1 MHGQFSSAVMGPPGL
16 SLGVL
21 LNSGSQPGPR
31 QPLAPLEPFRVV
43 FLAPVTF
50 SAAGHFSPFSFSD
63 NLFLHLRWHRSQS
76 PSELMQPGADSVTIS
91 RAETSPVRYARR
103 RCLCRK
109 KRAAGTSIFPGL
121 FI

>member
-43 FLAPVTF
+43 FSPVTF
-50 SAAGHFSPFSFSD
+50 CAAGHFSPFSFSD

-103 RCLCRK
+103 RCLGGK